1 MRSRGVTTRTD
12 RLDLIARLLRD
23 QPGITAATIADTLG
37 VSLRSVFRDLE
48 LLRERGYPV
57 ESARGRGGGLR
68 LHRSYGLGRVL
79 LSSEEALCT
88 LLALAIS
95 EKVGMPM
102 FASAAT
108 RARRRIVDA
117 FPSHERKRIGPLRER
132 IFVGTPASA
141 RVRASYAEPAATPSR
156 DLQAAFVEERVVV
169 ARYAREDGSLS
180 ERLLEPHA
188 LVINWPAWYLVAF
201 DHSRGSPRTFRLDRF
216 QRVVPQPGTFR
227 PRPADM
233 VSDLIASGE
242 VRLEAL

>member
-1 MRSRGVTTRTD
+1 MPRRGIATRSD
-12 RLDLIARLLRD
+12 RLELVARLLRD
-23 QPGITAATIADTLG
+23 QPGVTAATVADTLG
-37 VSLRSVFRDLE
+37 VSLRSVFRDLDV
-48 LLRERGYPV
+48 LRERGYPV

-117 FPSHERKRIGPLRER
+117 FPTHERRRIAPLRER

-141 RVRASYAEPAATPSR
+141 RVRASYTEPAATPSR
-156 DLQAAFVEERVVV
+156 ALQAAFVEERVVM
-169 ARYAREDGSLS
+169 ARYTREDGSVS

-188 LVINWPAWYLVAF
+188 LVINWPAWYLVAY
-201 DHSRGSPRTFRLDRF
+201 DHSREAPRTFRLDRF
-216 QRVVPQPGTFR
+216 QRVVPQASTFR
-227 PRPADM
+227 PRPNDM
-233 VSDLIASGE
+233 VRDLVASGE
-242 VRLEAL
+242 VRLETL